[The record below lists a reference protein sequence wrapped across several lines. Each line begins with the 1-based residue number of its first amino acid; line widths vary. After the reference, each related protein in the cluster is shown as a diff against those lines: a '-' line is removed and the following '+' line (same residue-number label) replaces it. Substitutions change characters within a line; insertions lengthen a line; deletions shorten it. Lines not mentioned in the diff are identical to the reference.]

1 MRRAV
6 ARCIV
11 AGIRPYEFVRP
22 FHQEAEGHIMRWTRL
37 QVSTRLYGVI
47 AIVLCIVLVALG
59 QSYWQNR
66 QSEAATREVL
76 RIEQDRTQ
84 QVAQWHVLASVTTA
98 HIQALNRS
106 RDPAIASFF
115 GPAIGARVEQ
125 IIKSEHAVRQW
136 ATTPQEQVWFTNLD
150 ILGKQIL
157 SAIADIAKARAA
169 DDEAQATQIFEQRFI
184 PATNAYDKALDQFSE
199 IRKQRFASS
208 MEALHDQNRRSWRIG
223 AVLILL
229 FATMAVVS
237 VMILM
242 RYVASALNRAIAQA
256 QAVAAGN
263 LSATQNRENTDEF
276 GALMQ
281 AMGRMTYCLREVVAQ
296 VWTTSQAIAETSGEI
311 AQGNAELSART
322 EEQIV
327 SLEQTTATMNALSVT
342 VQQNVEHAQQANRLV
357 QNASIVASSGG
368 EVVGAVVTTMRG
380 IENSSRRISEIIST
394 IDGIAFQ
401 TNILA
406 LNAAVE
412 AARAGE
418 QGRGFAVVASEVR
431 TLAQRSAAAAREIK
445 HLINDSV
452 GRVKTGGQLV
462 DLAGQTMQE
471 IVNSVRHVTEVVGEI
486 SKASIEQRN
495 KIAQVSAAV
504 ALLEQTT
511 QQNAA
516 LVEQSSTASESLKQQ
531 AIHLLSSV
539 TKFNLS
545 SNKSVPR

>member
-1 MRRAV
+1 
-6 ARCIV
+6 
-11 AGIRPYEFVRP
+11 
-22 FHQEAEGHIMRWTRL
+22 MRWTRL

-47 AIVLCIVLVALG
+47 TIVLCIVLVALG

-98 HIQALNRS
+98 QIQALNRS

-115 GPAIGARVEQ
+115 GPGIGARVDQ
-125 IIKSEHAVRQW
+125 IIKSEHVVRQW
-136 ATTPQEQVWFTNLD
+136 ARTPQEQAWFANLD

-157 SAIADIAKARAA
+157 SAIADISKARTA
-169 DDEAQATQIFEQRFI
+169 DDEVTATQIFEQRFI

-199 IRKQRFASS
+199 IRKERFASS
-208 MEALHDQNRRSWRIG
+208 MEALHAQNRRSWRIG

-229 FATMAVVS
+229 FAAMAVAS

-242 RYVASALNRAIAQA
+242 RYVTSALNRAIAQA

-263 LSATQNRENTDEF
+263 LSSTQDRENTDEF

-281 AMGRMTYCLREVVAQ
+281 AMRGMTYSLREVVAQ
-296 VWTTSQAIAETSGEI
+296 VRTTSQAIAATSAEI

-357 QNASIVASSGG
+357 QNASVVASSGG

-418 QGRGFAVVASEVR
+418 QGRGFAVVAAEVR
-431 TLAQRSAAAAREIK
+431 TLAQRSAVAAREIK
-445 HLINDSV
+445 ELISDSV
-452 GRVKTGGQLV
+452 GRVQSGTQLV
-462 DLAGQTMQE
+462 DRAGQTMRE
-471 IVNSVRHVTEVVGEI
+471 IVSSVDYVRDIVGQISNASVAQSAGIAELGTAVV
-486 SKASIEQRN
+486 Q
-495 KIAQVSAAV
+495 
-504 ALLEQTT
+504 LERAT
-511 QQNAA
+511 QKNCA
-516 LVEQSSTASESLKQQ
+516 LVEHSASASESLRRQ
-531 AIHLLSSV
+531 AVGLQASV
-539 TKFNLS
+539 TSFTLDDAAVTS
-545 SNKSVPR
+545 AAPQQPRLPAAFALVG

>member
-1 MRRAV
+1 MLWN
-6 ARCIV
+6 
-11 AGIRPYEFVRP
+11 
-22 FHQEAEGHIMRWTRL
+22 RWKVT
-37 QVSTRLYGVI
+37 TRLYGVI
-47 AIVLCIVLVALG
+47 ASIFFIVLISLG
-59 QSYWQNR
+59 QSYWQNI
-66 QSEAATREVL
+66 QSETATRAAL
-76 RIEQDRTQ
+76 QIELAKTQ
-84 QVAQWHVLASVTTA
+84 EVAQWQLLASTTTPQ
-98 HIQALNRS
+98 IQALNRS
-106 RDPAIASFF
+106 QDPAIGMLF
-115 GPAIGARVEQ
+115 GPGIATRIVEIGKRE
-125 IIKSEHAVRQW
+125 KSVRQW
-136 ATTPQEQVWFTNLD
+136 ADSEQEKAWFTNLD
-150 ILGKQIL
+150 NLSKQIL
-157 SAIADIAKARAA
+157 SALADISQARSTHNDTVAI
-169 DDEAQATQIFEQRFI
+169 QIFEQRFM
-184 PATNAYDKALDQFSE
+184 PATKDYDAALDKFAA
-199 IRKQRFASS
+199 IRKKIFQDNMETLHTQNRHGWWIGVALVLFFASMTAAS
-208 MEALHDQNRRSWRIG
+208 VI
-223 AVLILL
+223 VL
-229 FATMAVVS
+229 V
-237 VMILM
+237 
-242 RYVASALNRAIAQA
+242 RYVASALVRAVLVAE
-256 QAVAAGN
+256 AVAAGDLVSCPENGN
-263 LSATQNRENTDEF
+263 LDEF
-276 GALMQ
+276 GTLMRALKK
-281 AMGRMTYCLREVVAQ
+281 MTQSLQEIVTQ
-296 VWTTSQAIAETSGEI
+296 VRTTSQTIATASGEI
-311 AQGNAELSART
+311 SLGNADLSVRT
-322 EEQIV
+322 ENQAA
-327 SLEQTTATMNALSVT
+327 SLEETTITMLELNATVH
-342 VQQNVEHAQQANRLV
+342 QNVDSAQQADQLA
-357 QNASIVASSGG
+357 QKASEVARTGG
-368 EVVGAVVTTMRG
+368 AVVGEVVTTMHS
-380 IENSSRRISEIIST
+380 ISDSSRRISEIIAT

-431 TLAQRSAAAAREIK
+431 TLAQRSAAAAKEIK